1 MSTTTPPGTPP
12 TASPRAVDRDSRSDS
27 WAAGLSLFAG
37 VMLVLAGV
45 SHVLAGI
52 AGIVGDEVY
61 VFVAADYIYGL
72 DLTAWGWTHLAIG
85 AVLLVIGVAV
95 VSGRDWARAAAIGL
109 ASLSFVASFLF
120 VPYYPVWSLLV
131 IALDVAVIWALAA
144 TLGRDRY

>member
-12 TASPRAVDRDSRSDS
+12 TAPPRAADRASRSDP
-27 WAAGLSLFAG
+27 WAVGLALFAG

-61 VFVAADYIYGL
+61 VPVDDYVYGL

-85 AVLLVIGVAV
+85 VVLLVIGLAV
-95 VSGRDWARAAAIGL
+95 VNGRDWARAAAIGL
-109 ASLSFVASFLF
+109 AAVSVVANFLF
-120 VPYYPVWSLLV
+120 VPYYPVWALLV

-144 TLGRDRY
+144 TWGRDRY

>member
-12 TASPRAVDRDSRSDS
+12 TASPRAVDPVSRSDP
-27 WAAGLSLFAG
+27 WAVGLALFAG

-61 VFVAADYIYGL
+61 VPVDDYVYGL
-72 DLTAWGWTHLAIG
+72 DLTAWGWTHLGIG
-85 AVLLVIGVAV
+85 VVLLVIGLAV

-109 ASLSFVASFLF
+109 ASLSVVANFLF
-120 VPYYPVWSLLV
+120 VPYYPVWALLV

-144 TLGRDRY
+144 TWGRDRY